1 MPGQQSPKGPT
12 SRRQR
17 RQELRLEQAAR
28 PIGKR
33 PRHLPAKRPAW
44 QSPMVIVTAL
54 AVVAAILVI
63 VVINIRPPATAPTA
77 LSSPANPVA
86 SAVARTGTT
95 LGSSSAPVKMDVW
108 EDYQC
113 PYCQVWTEQWEPR
126 VVRDFAA
133 TGILRYQFH
142 DYAFIGTGNNPD
154 ESLAAAVA
162 AQCANDQ
169 GQFWEY
175 HDWLY
180 ANQNPNGENKGWF
193 TTDMLDSITLKLG
206 LDKTT
211 FDTCLAD
218 PAKATAVKAEEAAGS
233 ALGISGTPSIFVNG
247 TQVTL
252 STYDA
257 LAAQIRALAPAL
269 SSGSAGSPSPAA
281 SPSPSASP
289 SPASPSGS

>member
-1 MPGQQSPKGPT
+1 
-12 SRRQR
+12 
-17 RQELRLEQAAR
+17 
-28 PIGKR
+28 
-33 PRHLPAKRPAW
+33 
-44 QSPMVIVTAL
+44 MVIVTAL

-289 SPASPSGS
+289 PPASPSGS